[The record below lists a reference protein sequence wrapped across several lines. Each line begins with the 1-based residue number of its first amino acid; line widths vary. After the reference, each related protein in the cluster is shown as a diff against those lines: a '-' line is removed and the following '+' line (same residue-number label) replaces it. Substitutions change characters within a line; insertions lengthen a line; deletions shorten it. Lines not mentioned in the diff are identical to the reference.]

1 MDLELLD
8 WEWVRLLFFIEEV
21 IDLVVCWIGI
31 DIIVLVGDVEE
42 IDCEDWSEEKEV
54 SLDGGRYVGVG
65 KLIGLVF
72 FESRRISFAIPDG
85 IVIDG

>member
-1 MDLELLD
+1 M
-8 WEWVRLLFFIEEV
+8 
-21 IDLVVCWIGI
+21 
-31 DIIVLVGDVEE
+31 VGDVEE
-42 IDCEDWSEEKEV
+42 LDCEDWSDEKDV
-54 SLDGGRYVGVG
+54 SLDGGRYVGIG